1 MLLKVLSVA
10 FPFAAV
16 GPQAVGTAEQVLS
29 RLDCALQAA
38 GHTSIVVACE
48 GSQTAGELFSFPLPA
63 FDEPPSATFSSQ
75 HRSRCAAAVQSAG
88 SAISY

>member
-16 GPQAVGTAEQVLS
+16 GHYAVGGAEQVSS
-29 RLDCALQAA
+29 RLDRTLEAA

-48 GSQTAGELFSFPLPA
+48 GWQTAGGLFSFPLPA
-63 FDEPPSATFSSQ
+63 GGEPS
-75 HRSRCAAAVQSAG
+75 
-88 SAISY
+88 